1 MNAIHKRWLLW
12 GTIVLLLVLC
22 LVWLLFPRA
31 IAVSTARVEKGT
43 FVLSVSDEGKTRI
56 HDIYQVSAPVAGRLK
71 RIDVEIGDYVLAA
84 RTVVAE
90 IEPSEPTFLD
100 ARSKAQLSASLQ
112 TAESAMSLAQAELAQ
127 AEAELAF
134 AEKEYQR
141 VASLRTKQIA
151 TEREMDDAKR
161 SWDSSQA
168 ALATARAAL
177 QMRQFQY
184 EEVKASQLSP
194 ATANTP
200 DRACE
205 CLDIY
210 SPIDGL
216 VMDVHNRSEGV
227 VAPATPLLDIGN
239 PNDLEVV
246 VELLSTDAVQVAVGQ
261 AANISNWGGSGNLT
275 AQVKQIEP
283 IGFTKVSALGIE
295 EQRVNVVLAFTG
307 EHEKWSRLGHGY
319 QVDVEIILAQQDDQ
333 LLVPLTALVRE
344 QGHWSIYVV
353 TDNRVHLQQVQVDA
367 MNDRYAQVSAGI
379 NEAQRYVR
387 YPNNNI
393 VDGSKITELIR

>member
-1 MNAIHKRWLLW
+1 MNAIHKRWILW
-12 GTIVLLLVLC
+12 GTILFLFVLGV
-22 LVWLLFPRA
+22 VWLLLPRPVAVA
-31 IAVSTARVEKGT
+31 IAQVEKGT
-43 FVLSVSDEGKTRI
+43 FVMSVTDEGKTRI

-100 ARSKAQLSASLQ
+100 ARSKAQLGASLQ

-161 SWDSSQA
+161 LWDSSQA

-184 EEVKASQLSP
+184 EEIKASQLSP
-194 ATANTP
+194 VNTNTP

-216 VMDVHNRSEGV
+216 VMGVHNRSEGV

-246 VELLSTDAVQVAVGQ
+246 VELLSTDAVQVEVGQ
-261 AANISNWGGSGNLT
+261 AAYIRNWGGAGSLE
-275 AQVKQIEP
+275 AQVNQIEP

-307 EHEKWSRLGHGY
+307 DHEKWSRLGHGY
-319 QVDVEIILAQQDDQ
+319 QVDVEIILTQQADQ

-353 TDNRVHLQQVQVDA
+353 KDDTAHLTTLKVDA
-367 MNDRYAQVSAGI
+367 MNDQYAQVSAGI
-379 NEAQRYVR
+379 NEAQRYIR
-387 YPNNNI
+387 YPSNKI
-393 VDGSKITELIR
+393 KDGSKITELIK